1 MSTKFP
7 IINIDIP
14 ALTTDVECGLKGG
27 FTSLSTRK
35 GEEAEANDTNIILC
49 NLICLNFLKNCKCT
63 EISTETATTT
73 KDNGSGQTQTALLN
87 PSLLF

>member
-1 MSTKFP
+1 MGTKFP
-7 IINIDIP
+7 IIDIDIP
-14 ALTTDVECGLKGG
+14 ALTTDMECGLKGG

-35 GEEAEANDTNIILC
+35 GEGGEANETNVILC
-49 NLICLNFLKNCKCT
+49 NLICINFLKNCKCT

-73 KDNGSGQTQTALLN
+73 KENSSGQTGLLN